1 MLTSPKRRRDWPT
14 ILAKAKGI
22 VAAYET
28 SVTLRQ
34 LFYRLVAA
42 EILPN
47 TRVAYQTLSARTAAV
62 RRQGT
67 FPALIDR
74 TRVIHRYQSFQ
85 GPDQARDWLRRVG
98 AGAAG

>member
-14 ILAKAKGI
+14 ILAKAEGI

-47 TRVAYQTLSARTAAV
+47 TRVAYQTLSARSARA
-62 RRQGT
+62 RREG
-67 FPALIDR
+67 
-74 TRVIHRYQSFQ
+74 
-85 GPDQARDWLRRVG
+85 W
-98 AGAAG
+98 